1 MVIEMMES
9 IVVNIKLWGVVA
21 GIALGLLVLLLIGG
35 SLLESALKE
44 NHPAYNTMTKVM
56 IISAFSLIFVL
67 ATSLWPLIFQVILY
81 FQQSLGTNGA
91 FLSVLTRIRVPLILV
106 MWGLQLIGLLIA
118 LPYLLKI
125 GFFRGNLP

>member
-1 MVIEMMES
+1 MES

-21 GIALGLLVLLLIGG
+21 GIALGVLILLLIGG

-56 IISAFSLIFVL
+56 IIGAFSLIFVL
-67 ATSLWPLIFQVILY
+67 ATSLWPLIFHVILY
-81 FQQSLGTNGA
+81 FQQSLSANGA
-91 FLSVLTRIRVPLILV
+91 FLSVLTRIRVPLVLV
-106 MWGLQLIGLLIA
+106 IWGLQLIGLLIA